1 MKKVVIITN
10 APAPYRVAFF
20 KYIQNKDS
28 EYSFHVIYASEN
40 RQIGR
45 QWDVPEEELGSHTFL
60 ECKVITIHRKYD
72 DKRIVLSM
80 GIARELELQKPDIV
94 ICMENNAT
102 ILQAV
107 HWCFPG
113 AVSGNRNVCP
123 ALKDHEGEVP
133 GELL

>member
-40 RQIGR
+40 RKIGR
-45 QWDVPEEELGSHTFL
+45 QWDVPEEELGSPTFL

-80 GIARELELQKPDIV
+80 GITRELELRKPDIV
-94 ICMENNAT
+94 ICME
-102 ILQAV
+102 
-107 HWCFPG
+107 
-113 AVSGNRNVCP
+113 
-123 ALKDHEGEVP
+123 
-133 GELL
+133 

>member
-1 MKKVVIITN
+1 MKLPYVDYNRYKHFEWENKVKKVVIITN

-45 QWDVPEEELGSHTFL
+45 QWDVPEKELGSHTFL

-80 GIARELELQKPDIV
+80 GIARELVQEK
-94 ICMENNAT
+94 EST
-102 ILQAV
+102 ISV
-107 HWCFPG
+107 
-113 AVSGNRNVCP
+113 V
-123 ALKDHEGEVP
+123 E
-133 GELL
+133 

>member
-45 QWDVPEEELGSHTFL
+45 QWDVPE
-60 ECKVITIHRKYD
+60 K
-72 DKRIVLSM
+72 
-80 GIARELELQKPDIV
+80 
-94 ICMENNAT
+94 
-102 ILQAV
+102 
-107 HWCFPG
+107 
-113 AVSGNRNVCP
+113 
-123 ALKDHEGEVP
+123 
-133 GELL
+133 